1 MLDTFWATFGN
12 ISVHFLFQHI
22 VALPLIE
29 CFVFNFCR
37 LLPWQYS
44 LRLDWDNLI
53 DRDRGLHNLHHWHY
67 FHHRNYHQRHHH
79 QQHHPQ

>member
-53 DRDRGLHNLHHWHY
+53 DRDQLKSYENGLALKNLH
-67 FHHRNYHQRHHH
+67 
-79 QQHHPQ
+79 